1 MHFAKKLIDETNLPM
16 LQVALASGFGCVRRF
31 NAAVRKMYRRTPTQI
46 RRLARPPARG
56 QQNEY
61 RFHLRFRPPYDW
73 KAMLRFLGQR
83 AIPGVEEVQSG
94 IYRRSISLNG
104 RDGYFEVSSAVAP
117 NTLFARIQFDDP
129 CALFFIIE
137 RIRAMFD
144 LSADWTEIAKTLRGD
159 ALLAERLRAAPGM
172 RVPGCWDGFEVAVQA
187 ILEQRMAIA
196 KARVVMAQV
205 AEKYGTPCVAGDALA
220 RVFPSPETLM
230 RADLMKIGISES
242 QAKLMRNLA
251 RGVYE
256 GKICFRE
263 SANTESFIAR
273 LRELAGMSNSAAQY
287 VAMRALGEPDAFPAG
302 ERRLMRALHLLDV
315 AEVDRR
321 SEVWRPWRAY
331 AAVYL
336 WDASAQGELCE
347 RKKAGIRE
355 PRASPPTLAR
365 NRSRATA

>member
-1 MHFAKKLIDETNLPM
+1 
-16 LQVALASGFGCVRRF
+16 
-31 NAAVRKMYRRTPTQI
+31 
-46 RRLARPPARG
+46 
-56 QQNEY
+56 
-61 RFHLRFRPPYDW
+61 
-73 KAMLRFLGQR
+73 
-83 AIPGVEEVQSG
+83 
-94 IYRRSISLNG
+94 
-104 RDGYFEVSSAVAP
+104 
-117 NTLFARIQFDDP
+117 
-129 CALFFIIE
+129 
-137 RIRAMFD
+137 
-144 LSADWTEIAKTLRGD
+144 
-159 ALLAERLRAAPGM
+159 
-172 RVPGCWDGFEVAVQA
+172 
-187 ILEQRMAIA
+187 
-196 KARVVMAQV
+196 
-205 AEKYGTPCVAGDALA
+205 
-220 RVFPSPETLM
+220 M

-263 SANTESFIAR
+263 SANTESFISR